1 MQSRKFSSSFILP
14 IIFFRI
20 AVAAMLFVLFVGI
33 HGTPVRAQATL
44 GGHWEGA
51 MQAPN
56 GQEIKLSFDLAKN
69 AKSEWTASMGM
80 PAQNATGMVVTDLSV
95 NGNSVKFV
103 AVEMMMSKV
112 ELTLDTDGKM
122 TGTFTGPYGPAPPEM
137 RHTNP
142 VEFKRTGEAK
152 VELIPPSPAVSKELE
167 GDWEGVLQVPNGPS
181 FRMIFHFRNQ
191 PDRTVM
197 ATIDTPDTNA
207 IGLPLNDVRE
217 RGKDVTIGVRV
228 ARSEFKGTLNE
239 QGTELSRDFSQVLI
253 SV

>member
-1 MQSRKFSSSFILP
+1 
-14 IIFFRI
+14 
-20 AVAAMLFVLFVGI
+20 
-33 HGTPVRAQATL
+33 
-44 GGHWEGA
+44 

-56 GQEIKLSFDLAKN
+56 GQEVKLSFDLARN
-69 AKSEWTASMGM
+69 AKSEWIASMGS

-95 NGNSVKFV
+95 SGNAVKFV

-112 ELTLDTDGKM
+112 ELTLVADGKM
-122 TGTFTGPYGPAPPEM
+122 TGTVTGPFGPAPPEM

-152 VELIPPSPAVSKELE
+152 VELIQPSPAVSKELE

-207 IGLPLNDVRE
+207 IGLPLNDVKE
-217 RGKDVTIGVRV
+217 KGKDVTIGVRI

-239 QGTELSRDFSQVLI
+239 EGTELSGQFGQEGNGMPLSLKKK
-253 SV
+253 